1 MKITFLSKFSYNR
14 DEINYIMSCVDANSD
29 GKIDFQEFTERFYN
43 PARDIGFNVALLLT
57 NLSEHIPGDP
67 R

>member
-1 MKITFLSKFSYNR
+1 MG
-14 DEINYIMSCVDANSD
+14 CVDLDSD

-43 PARDIGFNVALLLT
+43 PARGIGFNVALLLT
-57 NLSEHIPGDP
+57 NLSEHIPGDS